1 MPERVVVLEN
11 MFKTI
16 VAIGGAAASF
26 LFGGWSSLLT
36 ILLTFIALD
45 YATGVMAAAKEG
57 KLNSEVGMWGIAK
70 KVGIFVI
77 VAVAHLVDRAL
88 GDAHLFRDAAIF
100 FFLANELLSVIEN
113 AGRIGVPIPPMLRRA
128 VEVLRGKSEVQ

>member
-1 MPERVVVLEN
+1 VENLVKTVVAV
-11 MFKTI
+11 
-16 VAIGGAAASF
+16 GGATASY

-36 ILLTFIALD
+36 ILLTFVVLD
-45 YATGVMAAAKEG
+45 YITGVAAAAKEG
-57 KLNSEVGMWGIAK
+57 KLNSEVGAWGIVR

-100 FFLANELLSVIEN
+100 FYLANELLSMIEN
-113 AGRIGVPIPPMLRRA
+113 TGRLGAPIPPALQRA
-128 VEVLRGKSEVQ
+128 VEVLRGKAE